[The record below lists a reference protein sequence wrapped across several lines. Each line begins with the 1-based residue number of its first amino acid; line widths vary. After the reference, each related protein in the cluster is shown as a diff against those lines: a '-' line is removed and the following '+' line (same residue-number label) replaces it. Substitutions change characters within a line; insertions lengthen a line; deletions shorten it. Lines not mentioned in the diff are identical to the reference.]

1 VIFLI
6 TECELNVKCNRAF
19 RIISVSVLTFG
30 QPGLNQN
37 LLLIAHHLHF
47 FHPGTDEN
55 HWQINA
61 KSLPVESLLVTK
73 NDQVAITFQLR

>member
-1 VIFLI
+1 
-6 TECELNVKCNRAF
+6 
-19 RIISVSVLTFG
+19 
-30 QPGLNQN
+30 

-73 NDQVAITFQLR
+73 NDQVVLQNATYRTPERSYFSDFVATRTFNNMRNDS